1 MKIGIIGF
9 PQSGKKTLFKILAHN
24 KPSEQD
30 LGSGKLLQ
38 SIAQIM
44 DSRLDVLVDLYKP
57 KKYVRARIDFDL
69 LPKVEHDCIK
79 EGSIFENI
87 ADVDAL
93 CHVVRGFK
101 NDSVYHVDGSVDPE
115 RDINALN
122 SELLLHD
129 MVFIEKRL
137 ERIERNIKKIRDK
150 TVIQDKELLEKLKTH
165 LEKELP
171 LRLLCL
177 TNEEQMTIS
186 SYPFLTRKE
195 MIIVL
200 NVSDTDLGNKALQER
215 FRELYKPLEI
225 DVMQVSALVES
236 EIAQIESEEER
247 RDFLQDCNI
256 EEPAIS
262 ILTRLC
268 IKALNRISFF
278 TVGHDEVR
286 QWTIR
291 ASSTAPEAAGA
302 IHTDMQKGFI
312 KAEVMK
318 YQDLCNAGS
327 ESKVKEQ
334 GKYYLKGKD
343 YIVQD
348 GDILGI
354 RFNV

>member
-9 PQSGKKTLFKILAHN
+9 PQSGKKTLFKLLAHN

-30 LGSGKLLQ
+30 LGSGRLVQ
-38 SIAQIM
+38 NIAEIR
-44 DSRLDVLVDLYKP
+44 DSRLDFLVNLYKP

-69 LPKVEHDCIK
+69 LPKVEHDSIT

-93 CHVVRGFK
+93 CHVVRVFR

-122 SELLLHD
+122 SELILHD

-150 TVIQDKELLEKLKTH
+150 TVVHDKELLERLKNH

-171 LRLLCL
+171 LRLLRL
-177 TNEEQMTIS
+177 NKDEETMIS

-200 NVSDTDLGNKALQER
+200 NVSDTDLGSNTLQER
-215 FRELYKPLEI
+215 FRELYKPFGI

-247 RDFLQDCNI
+247 REFLQDSKI
-256 EEPAIS
+256 EEPAIN

-278 TVGHDEVR
+278 TVGQDEVR

-291 ASSTAPEAAGA
+291 SSSTAPEAAGA

-318 YQDLCNAGS
+318 YQDLFNAGS

-334 GKYYLKGKD
+334 GRYYLKGKD